1 MKKIHLKN
9 KYEKGFTLMEVMVS
23 VTIFTIIVTIGMG
36 ALITIFKTLQKTRAD
51 RQVIDSV
58 SFVMDTMTR
67 RIRTGKEYVSA
78 DVGGGIKF
86 IDQDG
91 VSVSFYKGVDS
102 DGNSRIY
109 MIDGAFGNQD
119 DAVDITPENFTV
131 KAFELTIIGSG
142 DTSDNIQPMVT
153 INLKGVVRNGQQESQ
168 LAVQTIVSQR
178 LLDFPAITGDLT
190 GSGTDGASSGVVK
203 SGSSTGPDGRI
214 LRAPR
219 VESVATD
226 GSSSSSSADTTTTNP
241 DSTTTTSTLKALNP
255 PR

>member
-51 RQVIDSV
+51 RQTIDSI

-67 RIRTGKEYVSA
+67 RIRTGKEYTSSDA
-78 DVGGGIKF
+78 GGGIKF
-86 IDQDG
+86 IDQEN
-91 VSVSFYKGVDS
+91 VSVSFYKDS
-102 DGNSRIY
+102 DSEGNSRIY
-109 MIDGAFGNQD
+109 MIDGAFGNQND
-119 DAVDITPENFTV
+119 PVDITPENFTV
-131 KAFELTIIGSG
+131 KDFELTIIGT
-142 DTSDNIQPMVT
+142 DPSDGIQPMVA

-190 GSGTDGASSGVVK
+190 GSGTGGATSGVVK

-214 LRAPR
+214 LRTPR
-219 VESVATD
+219 IESVATD

>member
-51 RQVIDSV
+51 RQTIDSI

-67 RIRTGKEYVSA
+67 RIRTGKEYTSSDA
-78 DVGGGIKF
+78 GGGIKF
-86 IDQDG
+86 IDQEN
-91 VSVSFYKGVDS
+91 VSVSFYKDS
-102 DGNSRIY
+102 DSEGNSRIY
-109 MIDGAFGNQD
+109 MIDGAFGNQND
-119 DAVDITPENFTV
+119 PVDITPENFTV
-131 KAFELTIIGSG
+131 KDFELTIIGTT
-142 DTSDNIQPMVT
+142 DPSDGIQPMVT
-153 INLKGVVRNGQQESQ
+153 INLKGVVRNGQQESK
-168 LAVQTIVSQR
+168 LAVQTVVSQR

-190 GSGTDGASSGVVK
+190 GSGTGGATSGVVK

-214 LRAPR
+214 LRTPR
-219 VESVATD
+219 TESDATD
-226 GSSSSSSADTTTTNP
+226 GSSSSSSPDSATTTTG
-241 DSTTTTSTLKALNP
+241 TVKALNP